1 MTRSPADGAPRTA
14 GSLTT
19 ADVVELVTDV
29 GPAAMNIGVALQLST
44 VPLDP
49 DELAA
54 QVGRRLATIPRLR
67 QRVLIRGR
75 GRRPCWVEDGR
86 LDISRHVRVEAAR
99 PGEVDPVLAAAARM
113 VASPLPQDRPLW
125 AATVVTG
132 AGGAVLGVVVVMHH
146 VVADG
151 IGGLAVLAELV
162 DPDPSAAPA
171 PAAGGAHPPARP
183 VTTTSPGPCE
193 EAGRRSRRTHLG
205 AASLGV
211 RPELRRSPFAPRCS
225 LNAPTGPRRNLAVVE
240 RDLAAL
246 SSAAHRHG
254 ATVNDAL
261 LVVVTGA
268 MARLLARR
276 RQGRPPALVISVP
289 VSSRAMTTS
298 TDLGNRVGAMLVR
311 VPLDGSSGSR
321 LDRTSRLTRARK
333 TRTRGPAA
341 SFLGP
346 LFRALAAAGA
356 FRWFINRQRF
366 VNSFLT
372 NVHGPGAV
380 RHLMG
385 APIRRIVPVTVTP
398 GNVGV
403 AFAAISYC
411 GTLTIAVIADPD
423 VVPEIDMLAAAVE
436 TELAMI
442 APGS

>member
-1 MTRSPADGAPRTA
+1 MSDEHRSRRVTA
-14 GSLTT
+14 SPLTA

-29 GPAAMNIGVALQLST
+29 GPAPMNIGVALELST
-44 VPLDP
+44 VPLDAA
-49 DELAA
+49 ELAA
-54 QVGRRLATIPRLR
+54 EVARRLATIPRLR
-67 QRVLIRGR
+67 QRLMIRGR
-75 GRRPCWVEDGR
+75 GRRPSWVEDGQ
-86 LDISRHVRVEAAR
+86 LDISRHVRVAAAD
-99 PGEVDPVLAAAARM
+99 PGEPDPVLTAAARM

-132 AGGAVLGVVVVMHH
+132 AAGAALGVVVVMHH

-162 DPDPSAAPA
+162 DPDPT
-171 PAAGGAHPPARP
+171 AGPVPTASGLHRAARP
-183 VTTTSPGPCE
+183 AMTTSPGPRE
-193 EAGRRSRRTHLG
+193 QADGRSLCPHLR
-205 AASLGV
+205 AALLRV
-211 RPELRRSPFAPRCS
+211 RGEIGRSPLAPRCT

-246 SSAAHRHG
+246 SSTAHRHG

-268 MARLLARR
+268 MARLLVGRG
-276 RQGRPPALVISVP
+276 QGRPPALVVSVP

-333 TRTRGPAA
+333 TQARGPSA

-346 LFRALAAAGA
+346 LFRVLAAAGA

-411 GTLTIAVIADPD
+411 GKLTIAVIADPD